1 MANKIVREDQID
13 HVSYQ
18 RLYASPYFQRENY
31 ERIQKWLNEQPDFI
45 LYPPSEDDS
54 VSSSIYSNY
63 KMNNETASKYET
75 NNKKILK
82 HSYEDE
88 LSNNFQNTKIFS
100 PNTMRRRR
108 YIPYSYPTLTQSQS
122 LSCVNEL
129 GLPDQPDTRLHPR
142 NCSVLNK
149 GNTFPRR
156 NHISNKQSS
165 NIFQQAQV
173 RKNRRTLHDDL
184 YKNTVI
190 QGHQTKL
197 NHHIDSKEVLSR
209 KNSSKPVFQPIPLD
223 SANSNA
229 YINSSNFTTG
239 DHSYKV
245 KTLADNSQ
253 LKDITTI
260 KSEHLS
266 HNQSS
271 EIPLK
276 EPPKFDR
283 KTDNDQNENKV
294 LTSSFDNIEFLEN
307 PSPLFDFPKSP
318 ELHLVKAYSWPKRPV
333 YFRNENYLF
342 KNEESTP
349 KKILNKTEESGYN
362 TEKSEEK
369 WDSQSAKKIS
379 SPINDT
385 FASESSLCSDIPPER
400 PPLPYNKETVTWLKL
415 PHDTKTDLDTS
426 MSLNQLSVPHVVPV
440 IKGSDQTIEIRNLK
454 DLLIKNEVDQII
466 HKKSESAESPNRSTI
481 TDLQNR
487 STDLQ
492 SISLRDLIKLHEEKI
507 ASVSARSTYKGGLK
521 RFSPVLMR
529 DVSSENKAKNS
540 WKRHTTIGCNGFEKY
555 NVENFQPIENGEGYL
570 AFSSSEHL
578 NKPVEKVVTN
588 SISNYSRSDS
598 IAYLKSMSGS
608 LVLSKIV
615 DSSVLV
621 SREQQYQNLISLPFA
636 SDRLDSQQK
645 LRSTLTKDAF
655 SQTTSVSHSTQS
667 HLDTVKE
674 LNLELENLKLKH
686 KYECDDLIRKL
697 EEQKKVA
704 NAYQKLEDRYRRK
717 VFDLQKMMKSCTCT
731 RRSAKDYLFENGCNS
746 LINRQTVLED
756 NHDISV
762 QKVDGILNQLEAWLN
777 HEQTEEYSDEILSF
791 CMNESVTKSNRY
803 INHTLDIIDKFDA
816 TSV

>member
-13 HVSYQ
+13 HAAYQ
-18 RLYASPYFQRENY
+18 RLYISPYFQRENY
-31 ERIQKWLNEQPDFI
+31 ERIQKWLNEQPEFI

-54 VSSSIYSNY
+54 VSSSIYSNN
-63 KMNNETASKYET
+63 KLINETANKYET
-75 NNKKILK
+75 NIKKTLE
-82 HSYEDE
+82 HSYEDK
-88 LSNNFQNTKIFS
+88 LSNNFRNTKIFS

-108 YIPYSYPTLTQSQS
+108 YIPYSYPILTQSQS

-129 GLPDQPDTRLHPR
+129 GLLDQSDTRLHPR

-165 NIFQQAQV
+165 NIFRQAQV
-173 RKNRRTLHDDL
+173 RKNRQTLHDDL
-184 YKNTVI
+184 YKNTV
-190 QGHQTKL
+190 HLTKL
-197 NHHIDSKEVLSR
+197 NNHIDSKEVLSR
-209 KNSSKPVFQPIPLD
+209 KNSSKPGFQPID
-223 SANSNA
+223 HSANSNA
-229 YINSSNFTTG
+229 YMNSSNFTAG

-245 KTLADNSQ
+245 KTLANNSQ
-253 LKDITTI
+253 LADITTI
-260 KSEHLS
+260 KFEHLS

-271 EIPLK
+271 EIPFK
-276 EPPKFDR
+276 EPPKFDH

-294 LTSSFDNIEFLEN
+294 LTSSFDNIECLEN

-369 WDSQSAKKIS
+369 WDSQSAKQIS
-379 SPINDT
+379 SPVNDT

-400 PPLPYNKETVTWLKL
+400 PPLPYNKETVAWLKL
-415 PHDTKTDLDTS
+415 PHTKTDPDTLL
-426 MSLNQLSVPHVVPV
+426 SLNQLSVPRVVPV
-440 IKGSDQTIEIRNLK
+440 DKGNDQTTESRTLK
-454 DLLIKNEVDQII
+454 DLLSKNEVDQII
-466 HKKSESAESPNRSTI
+466 KNHKKSESVESQNRSTI
-481 TDLQNR
+481 TDLQ
-487 STDLQ
+487 
-492 SISLRDLIKLHEEKI
+492 SISLKDLIKLHEEKI
-507 ASVSARSTYKGGLK
+507 ASVSARSTYKGGFK
-521 RFSPVLMR
+521 RFSSVLMR
-529 DVSSENKAKNS
+529 DMSAENKAKNS

-570 AFSSSEHL
+570 AFSSSDNL
-578 NKPVEKVVTN
+578 NKPVEKVATN
-588 SISNYSRSDS
+588 SISNYTRSDS

-608 LVLSKIV
+608 LVSSKIV
-615 DSSVLV
+615 DSSVLI

-636 SDRLDSQQK
+636 SVKSESQHK
-645 LRSTLTKDAF
+645 PRNTFTKDAF
-655 SQTTSVSHSTQS
+655 SQTTSVSQSTQS

-717 VFDLQKMMKSCTCT
+717 VFELQKMMKSCTCT
-731 RRSAKDYLFENGCNS
+731 SRSARDYLFENGCNS
-746 LINRQTVLED
+746 LINRQTVLEN